1 VTADLDRRSATPLWR
16 QVLADLTRRV
26 AAGEFTEGFPGEHA
40 LRAQYGVSRQTV
52 RQALRTLREEG
63 VVTAERGRAPRLG
76 TPTEI
81 EQPLGALYSLFASVR
96 AAGIDQRSIVRILA
110 VHADGVVADRLGLDG
125 STPLLH
131 LERLRLAG
139 DEPLALDRVWLPAD
153 IAAPLRHAD
162 FTDTSLYT
170 ELARRC
176 GLRLTGGHEHL
187 RAVVPTPRERK
198 LLQLDSGVAAFAIDR
213 LGTVG
218 ERAVEWRTTLIR
230 GDRFSVSAEFTARAG
245 YPLQLHSTHH
255 RTDIGRTA

>member
-96 AAGIDQRSIVRILA
+96 A
-110 VHADGVVADRLGLDG
+110 VVALGYESVRLVLQ
-125 STPLLH
+125 TEWRMAA
-131 LERLRLAG
+131 ER
-139 DEPLALDRVWLPAD
+139 PQ
-153 IAAPLRHAD
+153 
-162 FTDTSLYT
+162 S
-170 ELARRC
+170 
-176 GLRLTGGHEHL
+176 HL
-187 RAVVPTPRERK
+187 RVRNSMVFFSIGHLPHGHRTLRR
-198 LLQLDSGVAAFAIDR
+198 SGVGVIVCGR
-213 LGTVG
+213 
-218 ERAVEWRTTLIR
+218 RAH
-230 GDRFSVSAEFTARAG
+230 GG
-245 YPLQLHSTHH
+245 
-255 RTDIGRTA
+255 